1 MKIIELLVVL
11 TPTKLSDVPDIHQ
24 DFDEATAFVL
34 VTIFD
39 QLIEIREC

>member
-1 MKIIELLVVL
+1 MKVIELLVVL
-11 TPTKLSDVPDIHQ
+11 TPTKPSDVPEIDQ

-39 QLIEIREC
+39 QIIEVRGC